1 MLPPAS
7 LVASYAVRGLRF
19 WAMTRAGVSIV
30 MLLTIP
36 GVEPLR
42 LTATTSASVVLLSVG
57 VCFVD
62 CWRHHE
68 LPLIRNLGVSL
79 SVVAV
84 VFLVPVAL
92 GETFLSLLGRM
103 IA

>member
-7 LVASYAVRGLRF
+7 LVASYALRGLRL
-19 WAMTRAGVSIV
+19 WALTRAAVSIL

-42 LTATTSASVVLLSVG
+42 VTPTTSAGVVLLSVG

-79 SVVAV
+79 SVVAA

-92 GETFLSLLGRM
+92 GETVLSLLGR
-103 IA
+103 IIT